1 MQKINFSEASDFEI
15 KIAAK
20 WMGLDEKPKFMDV
33 IEDENFTKKQRTM
46 LVKEMSKNYTGL
58 LVDPNNRISDA
69 PEDLIWVD
77 VQPVV

>member
-20 WMGLDEKPKFMDV
+20 WMGLDEKPKFMDAM
-33 IEDENFTKKQRTM
+33 EDENFTAKQRAL
-46 LVKEMSKNYTGL
+46 LVKEMSKRYTSL

-69 PEDLIWVD
+69 PEGLIWVD